1 MVAQER
7 AEPADDL
14 VEEGRDI
21 DRHDVRRP
29 LVERSY
35 RGQDRVHQ
43 PVQPLDLVDRPVVP
57 LVPGPAADHVA
68 TLPPDEGRLLGE
80 QVGVRPDDGQRCA
93 QLVGHERDQLG
104 SSLVERLERLDLG
117 LGLDL
122 DPTLLDDPGEE
133 VGDRAQLVDVRGA
146 EVPGLLGLDV
156 ENPDD
161 RVVPGQRHRQHRG
174 DEPALVD
181 APDPEEPRIVAD
193 VGDDGRAPGGRD
205 PPRDPFTERHPGA
218 TDLVAVETVRCGEG
232 QAGPVAVEQVERR
245 DVGPERVAGLVD
257 DRLEQLVP
265 GPGRRRQAG
274 HTVKEA
280 ELIELILRRR
290 RTRPGPGLMRQCA
303 RHR

>member
-1 MVAQER
+1 MGLASGIGFEDPLAPLGRDARSLVGDADPDGAFDQPGGDRDRRAGRCVLYGVLDEVLDDLAEPRWIGQGEPADPAFDDHPMVAQER

-21 DRHDVRRP
+21 DRHDVRRA

-35 RGQDRVHQ
+35 QGQDRVHQ

-117 LGLDL
+117 LGLEL
-122 DPTLLDDPGEE
+122 GPTLLDDPGEE

-156 ENPDD
+156 EDPDD
-161 RVVPGQRHRQHRG
+161 RVVPGQRHRQRRG

-193 VGDDGRAPGGRD
+193 VRDDGRAPGGRD
-205 PPRDPFTERHPGA
+205 PPRTPSPNG
-218 TDLVAVETVRCGEG
+218 
-232 QAGPVAVEQVERR
+232 
-245 DVGPERVAGLVD
+245 
-257 DRLEQLVP
+257 
-265 GPGRRRQAG
+265 
-274 HTVKEA
+274 
-280 ELIELILRRR
+280 
-290 RTRPGPGLMRQCA
+290 TRA
-303 RHR
+303 RPIW